1 MLKSRPSAPKTGTT
15 ERGGRHGFINATEQG
30 VMKLKV
36 QGKLYGLAGALLA
49 FLVLI
54 GLLAI
59 SNLGAVNRLGS
70 SMFGDRVV
78 PLVQL
83 GEARALLGDIDSQ
96 IQRNISDAAGARQYR
111 QISDKD
117 AAGIAEQI
125 KAYEGTLLVDAE
137 KRGLVQYHTGWDA
150 YRAAYSQV
158 LTAAAR
164 GDDAAAKKVYFAKAA
179 PLYAEVDGALAGL
192 AKVNQRE
199 AKALDEEIGAKYG
212 SSRSII
218 LLALLSALA
227 VGAAIA
233 FVVARGIK
241 LGVSQLLARFRSL
254 DTQDLNALSAG
265 LGAVAQG
272 DLTIAVHPSTERI
285 ERYGSDEI
293 GELSETF
300 NEMLDKVH
308 GGLESYNGMR
318 SELSSVMIEVAR
330 GAGTVSSASQQ
341 MASTS
346 DEAGRAV
353 GEIASAV
360 TEVAHG
366 AERQVRM
373 VESTRTAVQEA
384 ARAAG
389 ASADTARET
398 AEAAGQARE
407 AARSGVDAAASAT
420 DAIRQV
426 AESSAQVDAAI
437 RDLSERSERIGGIVT
452 TITGIAEQTNLLAL
466 NAAIEAAR
474 AGEQGRGFAVVAEEV
489 RKLAEESQDAAGQI
503 AALIGE
509 IQNQT
514 QQVVGVVAEGTRRTE
529 DGVATVEQTREAFEN
544 IGSVV
549 DQMSERVGEIV
560 AAVQQIAAEAAR
572 AEGDITEV
580 ASVAEESSASAE
592 QVSASTQQTSA
603 SAQEI
608 AASAASLATTAD
620 ELDRLVRRFK
630 VAA

>member
-1 MLKSRPSAPKTGTT
+1 MVKGKIGAGL
-15 ERGGRHGFINATEQG
+15 
-30 VMKLKV
+30 MKLKV
-36 QGKLYGLAGALLA
+36 QGKLYGLAAALLA

-54 GLLAI
+54 GVLSI
-59 SNLGAVNRLGS
+59 SNLGAVNRLGG
-70 SMFGDRVV
+70 SMFDDRVV

-83 GEARALLGDIDSQ
+83 GEARARLGDIDSQ
-96 IQRNISDAAGARQYR
+96 IQRAISDPSRVKEYRSISVEDAGGIEQ
-111 QISDKD
+111 QI
-117 AAGIAEQI
+117 E
-125 KAYEGTLLVDAE
+125 AYESTLLVAAE
-137 KRGLVQYHTGWDA
+137 KRGLGEYHKSWDA
-150 YRAAYSQV
+150 YKGAFSEV
-158 LTAAAR
+158 LAAAAR
-164 GDDAAAKKVYFAKAA
+164 GDDAGAKRAYFDKGA

-192 AKVNQRE
+192 SEVNQTE
-199 AKALDEEIGAKYG
+199 AKALDQQIDGKYRD
-212 SSRSII
+212 SRTVI
-218 LLALLSALA
+218 LVALFLALC
-227 VGAAIA
+227 VGGGIA
-233 FVVARGIK
+233 FAVARGIK
-241 LGVSQLLARFRSL
+241 AGVSQLLARFRRL
-254 DTQDLNALSAG
+254 DSEDLSALSAG
-265 LGAVAQG
+265 LGAVAEG
-272 DLTIAVHPSTERI
+272 DLTIAVQRATEPI
-285 ERYGSDEI
+285 EHYGSDEI

-300 NEMLDKVH
+300 NAMLDKVH
-308 GGLESYNGMR
+308 GGLDSYNGMR
-318 SELSSVMIEVAR
+318 TQLSGVMSEVAR
-330 GAGTVSSASQQ
+330 GAGTVSAASQQ

-346 DEAGRAV
+346 EEAGRAV

-389 ASADTARET
+389 ASAGTARET
-398 AEAAGQARE
+398 ADAAGHARV
-407 AARSGVDAAASAT
+407 AARSGVEAAASAT

-426 AESSAQVDAAI
+426 AQSSAHVDSAI

-509 IQNQT
+509 IQTQT
-514 QQVVGVVAEGTRRTE
+514 QQVVGVVAEGTQRTE
-529 DGVATVEQTREAFEN
+529 EGVATVEQTRDAFEH
-544 IGSVV
+544 IGSFVE
-549 DQMSERVGEIV
+549 QMTDRVGEIV
-560 AAVQQIAAEAAR
+560 AAVEQIAAEAQR
-572 AEGDITEV
+572 AEADIVEV

-608 AASAASLATTAD
+608 AASAQSLAGTA
-620 ELDRLVRRFK
+620 EQLDQIVRRFK
-630 VAA
+630 LAT